1 MKRILI
7 TGFAPFNQETINP
20 SFEAIKNLPDKMGDH
35 IIKKMELPTEF
46 FNSGKLLIEELNKF
60 NPDIILM
67 FGQAGGRNTISIE
80 RIAINIDDSLIPD
93 NTGYQPID
101 QLINSNGPTGYLS
114 TLPIRNIYNRLNEAG
129 FPVSISNSAG
139 TYVCNHLMYK
149 VLDYISNHKD
159 HQIAG
164 FIHVPYIHEQVKDK
178 PNMFSMD
185 LTENT
190 QAIKVI
196 ITLLT
201 EASL

>member
-1 MKRILI
+1 MKIANTKDQNLI
-7 TGFAPFNQETINP
+7 WF
-20 SFEAIKNLPDKMGDH
+20 GDIDNNSPLVDQDFKTLEK
-35 IIKKMELPTEF
+35 IIVSSLK
-46 FNSGKLLIEELNKF
+46 LNKF

-67 FGQAGGRNTISIE
+67 FGQAGGRNTIRIE

-139 TYVCNHLMYK
+139 TYVCNHLMFT

-185 LTENT
+185 LNEIT

-196 ITLLT
+196 INLLT
-201 EASL
+201 EESL